1 MRHTRCHFRFELF
14 DKYIDEIKIVNA
26 TYELNILDQ
35 VDLKYSLQFK
45 TKIPVGDWSELG
57 YVIGK
62 HFTRKKDYMG
72 YLFSPYISGCFGE
85 FYWVVIHIQYE

>member
-35 VDLKYSLQFK
+35 VDLKYSLKFK
-45 TKIPVGDWSELG
+45 TKIPVG
-57 YVIGK
+57 IGVNY
-62 HFTRKKDYMG
+62 DM
-72 YLFSPYISGCFGE
+72 
-85 FYWVVIHIQYE
+85 